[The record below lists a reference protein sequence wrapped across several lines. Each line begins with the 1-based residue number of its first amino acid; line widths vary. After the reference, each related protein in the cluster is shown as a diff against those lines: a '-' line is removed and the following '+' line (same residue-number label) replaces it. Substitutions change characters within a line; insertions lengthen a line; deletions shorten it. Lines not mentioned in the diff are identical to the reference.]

1 MSYPVSRR
9 EQVLSIP
16 ALSPSTFP
24 LGGVDFIYFHTVPD
38 GVAVKLNGESE
49 SSFLQGETH
58 QGEPG
63 SAAIQSVTFINQTAG
78 ALAVRI
84 VFGLGKMTVAGV
96 ATLSGA
102 IPLPSGASTAAL
114 QTTQTT
120 RLNLLATEATLA
132 ASATAA
138 KQDTQTTRLNLLA
151 TEATL
156 AALTAANTDTAK
168 IVNLGASSGFTYT
181 GCKSFSLLNTGAGNV
196 VITVAG
202 IAGNLPAGY
211 GVDFPLSKPLNLL
224 APILVTTGAGGAALI
239 SLTQ

>member
-16 ALSPSTFP
+16 PLAPSTFP

-49 SSFLQGETH
+49 STFLQGETH
-58 QGEPG
+58 QGDPG
-63 SAAIQSVTFINQTAG
+63 GAAIQSVTFINQTAG

-114 QTTQTT
+114 QTTGNTK
-120 RLNLLATEATLA
+120 LNDAVLLLSTLDAYGAKSDRQDTGNGYLQTLA
-132 ASATAA
+132 A
-138 KQDTQTTRLNLLA
+138 
-151 TEATL
+151 
-156 AALTAANTDTAK
+156 ALTETARGTVVTNATTAFNSK
-168 IVNLGASSGFTYT
+168 KSVAVTNRPSSTGNITVTFSDGSTLELLPGEGASWSVTNRQNTLSNISVTSPDATTSAVVNYT
-181 GCKSFSLLNTGAGNV
+181 S
-196 VITVAG
+196 
-202 IAGNLPAGY
+202 
-211 GVDFPLSKPLNLL
+211 
-224 APILVTTGAGGAALI
+224 
-239 SLTQ
+239 

>member
-1 MSYPVSRR
+1 MNYPVSRR

-16 ALSPSTFP
+16 PLQPTTFP

-63 SAAIQSVTFINQTAG
+63 GAAIQSVTFINQTAG

-114 QTTQTT
+114 QTAG
-120 RLNLLATEATLA
+120 N
-132 ASATAA
+132 ASLT
-138 KQDTQTTRLNLLA
+138 
-151 TEATL
+151 
-156 AALTAANTDTAK
+156 ALTAANTDTGK
-168 IVNLGASSGFTYT
+168 LVNMGENTSATHSN
-181 GCKSFSLLNTGAGNV
+181 CKSFAIINTGTGNV

-202 IAGNLPAGY
+202 IPGHLPSGY
-211 GVDFPLSKPLNLL
+211 KWSPPISKPFNLL
-224 APILVTTGAGGAALI
+224 SPITVATGVGGAALI
-239 SLTQ
+239 SITT

>member
-16 ALSPSTFP
+16 PLAPATFP

-49 SSFLQGETH
+49 STFLQGETH

-63 SAAIQSVTFINQTAG
+63 GAAIQSVTFINQTAG
-78 ALAVRI
+78 ALTVRI
-84 VFGLGKMTVAGV
+84 VFGLGRMTVAGV

-114 QTTQTT
+114 QTTG
-120 RLNLLATEATLA
+120 N
-132 ASATAA
+132 
-138 KQDTQTTRLNLLA
+138 
-151 TEATL
+151 ATL

-168 IVNLGASSGFTYT
+168 IVNLGATSGFTYT
-181 GCKSFSLLNTGAGNV
+181 GCKSFSLINTGTGNV
-196 VITVAG
+196 VVTVAG
-202 IAGNLPAGY
+202 ISGNIPEGY
-211 GVDFPLSKPLNLL
+211 GVDFPTSKPFNIL
-224 APILVTTGAGGAALI
+224 APILISTGVGGSALI
-239 SLTQ
+239 SLTT

>member
-16 ALSPSTFP
+16 PLQPATFP

-63 SAAIQSVTFINQTAG
+63 GAAIQSVTFINQTAG
-78 ALAVRI
+78 ALTVRI
-84 VFGLGKMTVAGV
+84 VFGLGRMTVAGV

-114 QTTQTT
+114 QTNGNAVLAQAVA
-120 RLNLLATEATLA
+120 LLFSLDAYGSKSANQSTANNYLQSLAQITA
-132 ASATAA
+132 AS
-138 KQDTQTTRLNLLA
+138 
-151 TEATL
+151 TE
-156 AALTAANTDTAK
+156 TAK
-168 IVNLGASSGFTYT
+168 LVNLGATSGFTYT
-181 GCKSFSLLNTGAGNV
+181 GCKSFSLINTGTGDV

-211 GVDFPLSKPLNLL
+211 GVDFPLSKPFTIL
-224 APILVTTGAGGAALI
+224 APITIATGVGGSALI
-239 SLTQ
+239 AITT